1 MEEKQKE
8 AIRAQIEDGTIYET
22 SRYKAWRKRIFKRDG
37 YQCQFKGC
45 KWKYGKLNA
54 HHIKM
59 KWYHPELIYKARNGI
74 TLCEYH
80 HKYVHKKG
88 SDKYIDYF
96 NDRAAE
102 NSKKGR
108 IIRPRKVKKKKK
120 RRSSK

>member
-1 MEEKQKE
+1 MIEKKKQE
-8 AIRAQIEDGTIYET
+8 IRAKIEDESIYND
-22 SRYKAWRKRIFKRDG
+22 RQYKAWRKRIFKRDG
-37 YQCQFKGC
+37 YQCQFKAC

-59 KWYHPELIYKARNGI
+59 KWYYPELIFKARNGI

-88 SDKYIDYF
+88 CENYEDYF
-96 NDRAAE
+96 HERAAE

-108 IIRPRKVKKKKK
+108 IIRPRKVRKKKK
-120 RRSSK
+120 RKVRS